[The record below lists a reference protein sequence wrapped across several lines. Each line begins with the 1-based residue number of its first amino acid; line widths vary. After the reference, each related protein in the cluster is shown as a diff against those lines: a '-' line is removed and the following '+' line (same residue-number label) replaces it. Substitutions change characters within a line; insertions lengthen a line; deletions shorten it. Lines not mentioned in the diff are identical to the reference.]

1 MKSVSR
7 LFRDWIFSNSLI
19 VIFLLLA
26 GSMLVLTPEEQKFCG
41 HCVTFSFLAV
51 PALIF
56 ILQDFLISE
65 ENVKEQDNL
74 FATKFVSLLRTGEYF
89 NSDLWKKAYSEYC
102 ANHPMRHVSSGFLLG
117 DLTKRYLK
125 RMLKRYIT
133 FSPYS
138 YIWVV
143 YSSFVLYIEG
153 TFITGFLDLTGV
165 ATVWFLVLL
174 WLFIVFCPVLL
185 FALVMLAVSVFKWSR
200 WLEFKRKYPNEY
212 RLIISSY
219 LEGTAFEC
227 SYNCVVID
235 RNYVH
240 AFDGEVFHTVK
251 RRDVKE
257 VRWQVE
263 RIAVFRKEERK
274 YSGRYRRKYGL
285 NIRLKD
291 RNNSGLMVSDVI
303 PSLVEYD
310 LKSYLFDEYKFNIVF
325 FYGEKFDSFKVA
337 LDQFQIRR
345 IMDEF
350 FSDCTENSAVDSIKA
365 VTYTGPYDSIKGC
378 TSGIIKDPVLFGQ
391 IPQK

>member
-41 HCVTFSFLAV
+41 HCVTF
-51 PALIF
+51 
-56 ILQDFLISE
+56 
-65 ENVKEQDNL
+65 EQDNL

-102 ANHPMRHVSSGFLLG
+102 ANHPMRHVSSGFLLS
-117 DLTKRYLK
+117 DLTKRYLR

-153 TFITGFLDLTGV
+153 TYITGFLDLTGM

-219 LEGTAFEC
+219 L
-227 SYNCVVID
+227 
-235 RNYVH
+235 
-240 AFDGEVFHTVK
+240 VFHTVK

-350 FSDCTENSAVDSIKA
+350 FSDCTESSAVDSIKA